1 MIFRRTHIFEK
12 EVQHAKLVLHNIRDI
27 GQNTRCRK
35 GIDVSQVEWKSI
47 FGKDDL
53 YESRYISEDDLN
65 TLLSDIPGS
74 NIEQKLKEVNARLS
88 KKEIY
93 LSIHKI
99 DFMPFA
105 EAAA

>member
-1 MIFRRTHIFEK
+1 MIFRRAHIFEK

-27 GQNTRCRK
+27 GQNTRCQK
-35 GIDVSQVEWKSI
+35 GIDVSQAEWKSI
-47 FGKDDL
+47 FGNDGP

-65 TLLSDIPGS
+65 TLLNDVPGS
-74 NIEQKLKEVNARLS
+74 DTGQKLKEVNARLS
-88 KKEIY
+88 EKDLY
-93 LSIHKI
+93 LGIHKI